1 MMRVQRCW
9 RALVLLVAC
18 ACAAVASS
26 ALAADSLPPPAATS
40 MVRGADGR
48 LMAPD
53 IARIVARGELVVAMF
68 KGDSPPFYT
77 EKKGVLSGIDVD
89 LARSIGKELGV
100 PVRFDRSGATIDG
113 VVELVGLG
121 QADIAIGRLG
131 RTLKR
136 SQMVQFSTPYM
147 LLGHAMLL
155 NRVRFAEMAGERP
168 LKQVMRDFKG
178 QIGVMERTSW
188 EEFARRH
195 FPQASVKPYPSWAA
209 LVDAVSRGEV
219 AGAYRDE
226 LEVRAVLER
235 DPRLALTLRTV
246 TFSDAQ
252 SVLSVMVG
260 VGDSTLLSLVNE
272 VIGTRADKPS
282 VASALKLAR

>member
-1 MMRVQRCW
+1 MTRLRHGC
-9 RALVLLVAC
+9 RALALALAC
-18 ACAAVASS
+18 ACAP
-26 ALAADSLPPPAATS
+26 ALATDGLAPLPAGSPL
-40 MVRGADGR
+40 VRGADGR

-68 KGDSPPFYT
+68 KADSPPFYT
-77 EKKGVLSGIDVD
+77 EKNGVLSGIDVD

-100 PVRFDRSGATIDG
+100 PVRFDRSGASIDG
-113 VVELVGLG
+113 VVELVGVG

-131 RTLKR
+131 RTLRR
-136 SQMVQFSTPYM
+136 SQMVLFSTPYM
-147 LLGHAMLL
+147 LLGHAMLI

-178 QIGVMERTSW
+178 QIGVIAHTSW

-195 FPQASVKPYPSWAA
+195 FPQATVKPYPTWPA

-260 VGDSTLLSLVNE
+260 VRDTTLLSLVNE